1 MVGWMISG
9 VRRLTPALGA
19 LGSDDRSVL
28 CSTTRSSNGSNARC
42 PISLVL
48 EREINARCQHAKE
61 ALELV
66 EALQRSDEEIKF
78 IRAPAE
84 GEIGVEMLRVL
95 VSEEGFD

>member
-1 MVGWMISG
+1 VSI
-9 VRRLTPALGA
+9 AE
-19 LGSDDRSVL
+19 
-28 CSTTRSSNGSNARC
+28 TRT
-42 PISLVL
+42 
-48 EREINARCQHAKE
+48 AKE

>member
-1 MVGWMISG
+1 VPYIIGFG
-9 VRRLTPALGA
+9 TRNKREV
-19 LGSDDRSVL
+19 
-28 CSTTRSSNGSNARC
+28 STAEMRT
-42 PISLVL
+42 
-48 EREINARCQHAKE
+48 AKE

-95 VSEEGFD
+95 VDEEGLD

>member
-1 MVGWMISG
+1 MTALCYALRAGAATG
-9 VRRLTPALGA
+9 ATLGA
-19 LGSDDRSVL
+19 LYHRFWNENNREVSIAE
-28 CSTTRSSNGSNARC
+28 TRT
-42 PISLVL
+42 
-48 EREINARCQHAKE
+48 AKE

-95 VSEEGFD
+95 VNEEGLD

>member
-1 MVGWMISG
+1 MPYIIGFGPRNKREVSI
-9 VRRLTPALGA
+9 AE
-19 LGSDDRSVL
+19 
-28 CSTTRSSNGSNARC
+28 TRT
-42 PISLVL
+42 
-48 EREINARCQHAKE
+48 AKE

-95 VSEEGFD
+95 VNEEGLD